1 MDIKKEVILDRFE
14 VRPTAQREWHI
25 LILLAFFF
33 GAVGC
38 GFFLISAFYRF
49 TPGVVLSLLII
60 VLLMGIPHWIYLGH
74 PLRVWRMFTSWTAFK
89 TSWITRGMWGWIIF
103 IVFGVLYIAPSIS
116 WFSWLPWSSGAGAGT
131 VMLALAALAAVFGIV
146 YPAFAMGQSPAI
158 AFWNNPILP
167 VLFILYGL
175 IDGIDLMF
183 VSLAVAGSGST
194 YAVNVEFLE
203 QLEIFLLVFGAISI
217 WAYLGIMSVSRV
229 GSRESVHLLVK
240 GELAPI
246 FWGVVVII
254 GLVLPLAVGLYG
266 YFVGV
271 PLGVMGIT
279 GVLVLIGAL
288 YFKHVVLKAG
298 VYSPQI

>member
-1 MDIKKEVILDRFE
+1 MDKKKEIILDRFE
-14 VRPTAQREWHI
+14 VRPTTQREWHI

-38 GFFLISAFYRF
+38 GYFLVSAFYGF
-49 TPGVVLSLLII
+49 TSGVALSLLII

-89 TSWITRGMWGWIIF
+89 TSWITRGMWGWVIF
-103 IVFGVLYIAPSIS
+103 IVFGALYVAPSIS
-116 WFSWLPWSSGAGAGT
+116 WLSWLPWVSGSGVGT
-131 VMLALAALAAVFGIV
+131 VMLGIAALAAVFGIV

-167 VLFILYGL
+167 LLFILYGL
-175 IDGIDLMF
+175 IDGIDLTF
-183 VSLAVAGSGST
+183 VSLAVMGNT
-194 YAVNVEFLE
+194 FAVDVKFLE
-203 QLEIFLLVFGAISI
+203 QLEIFLLILGAVSI
-217 WAYLGIMSVSRV
+217 WAYLGLMSVSRV
-229 GSRESVHLLVK
+229 GSRESVRMLVK

-246 FWGVVVII
+246 FWGVVIVI

-271 PLGVMGIT
+271 PLGVSGIT

-298 VYSPQI
+298 VYSPSI